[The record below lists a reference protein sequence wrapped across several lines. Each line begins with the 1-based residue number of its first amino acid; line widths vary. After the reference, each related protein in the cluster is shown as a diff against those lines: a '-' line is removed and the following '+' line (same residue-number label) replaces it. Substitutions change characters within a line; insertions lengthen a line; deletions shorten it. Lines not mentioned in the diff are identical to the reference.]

1 MPTPLDKLLD
11 AVRQAQTEGTFKQ
24 KKDKKSGI
32 TNKPKPV
39 GDVNKELKQFVKTF
53 ETERKIKK
61 VKTELGKDTAT
72 NIRRIEAESRKIGEQ
87 MIAEQQQ
94 KLQQYY
100 KIIKEINESE
110 PDFFSFSSA
119 DDDERDIERNEKLML
134 IQHGYRV
141 DEDDAAMIFKLGKW
155 STSSN
160 SRYTK
165 IFDEGL
171 QFSEAGEI
179 SHVDPYLY
187 KNPLKMVIQFLD
199 KIQSTSSTLQKPVYT
214 LQSTR
219 QMDEDISERFKYER
233 DGYGKVTNVDEYDN
247 LIDTDTTPDGKNVM
261 LEMMSDPDPVIG
273 NIRIRDAY
281 PTIQDLIQSQLRNEY
296 FSIPVVSKQTDY
308 RTGEI
313 ISGNIEVQINPKL
326 SEAVENYELMLTGA
340 KPMTDDVSELPIYF
354 TVSSVYDADE
364 IIKMTDYAVDLIK
377 TKLSEYGIISDST
390 IKNLN
395 QQAAA
400 GRHSAILILHRREV
414 YSVGY
419 STMGGKVEGV
429 SDKLVDIFNKL
440 VGATKGLIAT
450 RDYYIDINEEYT
462 NLQISDVGILRRNH
476 LENLISYSRGKD
488 GRGGFGYVSVGG
500 LVEDSPDN
508 MYDEINRIG
517 KDNKYY
523 YASPEEQALI
533 IDEIA
538 NDDNVKEYYE
548 NGYLTN
554 YGTQFFLPY
563 DAYVFQA
570 TESTL
575 ISDFVGVFS
584 KEYSNMLSHYGT
596 NCSRFVQ
603 SIFNNR
609 ITCALGTLAIPS
621 QCKRKEHLVP
631 VDGDYLIQFFNAYM
645 SNNVDGLQ
653 KHCQSGPYE
662 PKPKRFFGMGG
673 KKRKTMK
680 KQTKKHRKIT
690 KSRKNLA
697 RK

>member
-1 MPTPLDKLLD
+1 
-11 AVRQAQTEGTFKQ
+11 
-24 KKDKKSGI
+24 
-32 TNKPKPV
+32 
-39 GDVNKELKQFVKTF
+39 
-53 ETERKIKK
+53 
-61 VKTELGKDTAT
+61 
-72 NIRRIEAESRKIGEQ
+72 

-119 DDDERDIERNEKLML
+119 DDYERDIERNEKLIL

-296 FSIPVVSKQTDY
+296 FSIPVVSKQTHY

-364 IIKMTDYAVDLIK
+364 IIKMTDYAVNLIK

-450 RDYYIDINEEYT
+450 RDYYIDINQEYT

-476 LENLISYSRGKD
+476 LENLISYSHGMD

-508 MYDEINRIG
+508 MYNEINRIG

-603 SIFNNR
+603 SIFNDR

-680 KQTKKHRKIT
+680 KKSKRTIKNKKRRNLTRK
-690 KSRKNLA
+690 
-697 RK
+697 